1 MIFPSAERAAEV
13 VNDSV
18 ILTPV
23 LCATRSAVAIIKETA
38 DGAKAAVGGTPM
50 PPEGTPTDG
59 AVSTS
64 VCTVIP
70 VVLPAV
76 AAPIVRPPRVM
87 KKAVAGAMPI
97 PPIVMMIFVGEGID
111 DVIIM
116 PATDA
121 CIPKGVPFVAKK
133 PEG

>member
-1 MIFPSAERAAEV
+1 M
-13 VNDSV
+13 
-18 ILTPV
+18 TPV

-70 VVLPAV
+70 TSLPAV
-76 AAPIVRPPRVM
+76 TAPIVRPLRVM
-87 KKAVAGAMPI
+87 VKAVPAGMLENAV
-97 PPIVMMIFVGEGID
+97 VMTIEVAPGADTCPVMV
-111 DVIIM
+111 
-116 PATDA
+116 ATDA
-121 CIPKGVPFVAKK
+121 SPATKKYEAVAAKN
-133 PEG
+133 PDG